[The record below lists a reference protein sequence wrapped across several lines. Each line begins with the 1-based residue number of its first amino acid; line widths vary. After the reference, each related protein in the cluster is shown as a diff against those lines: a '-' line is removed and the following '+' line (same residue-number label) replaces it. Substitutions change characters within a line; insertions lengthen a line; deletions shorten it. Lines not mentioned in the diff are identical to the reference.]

1 MGLGFVK
8 NTYDYFLT
16 LSNTCIPVY
25 MTLNVI
31 IVTVTWKFIILT
43 AGLISNQILQNDSAT
58 VDKVLVTVKRSDG
71 RTVQKEIK
79 MKCPNLSQKFTIS
92 IRKKHLM

>member
-1 MGLGFVK
+1 MYTRL
-8 NTYDYFLT
+8 YDVECYYCNGNMKIHIL
-16 LSNTCIPVY
+16 
-25 MTLNVI
+25 
-31 IVTVTWKFIILT
+31 ILT

-58 VDKVLVTVKRSDG
+58 VDKVLVTVKWSDG

>member
-8 NTYDYFLT
+8 NTYDYFKT

-79 MKCPNLSQKFTIS
+79 IQCPNLSQKFTIS

>member
-1 MGLGFVK
+1 M
-8 NTYDYFLT
+8 Y
-16 LSNTCIPVY
+16 IPVY

-43 AGLISNQILQNDSAT
+43 AGLISNQILQNNSAT